1 MNPWQELGLDESA
14 TPDEIRRAY
23 RRKAAEH
30 HPDRHPGD
38 EQAAARFQRVRAAY
52 DMLKDP
58 PPRQA
63 GPWHEPAAEGV
74 GGAWVPPDFTPGVRV
89 RFVSPEQLQPLLKRL
104 RRVALLVVV
113 GGLTGLVALGHAL
126 RGLPWAELAW
136 PHQVVLS
143 LGTGVGVAFVSFFAW
158 LLAVFGLGFRWG
170 TVAFWALVLVQLA
183 R

>member
-74 GGAWVPPDFTPGVRV
+74 GGA
-89 RFVSPEQLQPLLKRL
+89 
-104 RRVALLVVV
+104 
-113 GGLTGLVALGHAL
+113 
-126 RGLPWAELAW
+126 
-136 PHQVVLS
+136 
-143 LGTGVGVAFVSFFAW
+143 
-158 LLAVFGLGFRWG
+158 
-170 TVAFWALVLVQLA
+170 
-183 R
+183 

>member
-38 EQAAARFQRVRAAY
+38 EQAAALSSVRAAY

-63 GPWHEPAAEGV
+63 GSWHEPAAEGV
-74 GGAWVPPDFTPGVRV
+74 GGAWVPPGFTPACGSGLSHPNSY
-89 RFVSPEQLQPLLKRL
+89 SPCSSGCAEWRCWWLS
-104 RRVALLVVV
+104 VV
-113 GGLTGLVALGHAL
+113 
-126 RGLPWAELAW
+126 
-136 PHQVVLS
+136 
-143 LGTGVGVAFVSFFAW
+143 
-158 LLAVFGLGFRWG
+158 
-170 TVAFWALVLVQLA
+170 
-183 R
+183 